1 MKFPFIDLQ
10 AQRKTIRDEIDA
22 AVNRVIRH
30 GAYILG
36 PEVAQF
42 EGELA
47 AFENVGHVAA
57 CANGTDALKLPMLAW
72 GIGGRE
78 NGKRNGERDAVFCP
92 SFTYTATAE
101 AIAVIGATPVFVD
114 IDPDTYTM
122 CPQSLQAAIDG
133 MRRAGKLIPRAV
145 VAVDLFGQ
153 SADYP
158 AIAAI
163 TEAEDLKLISDNAQ
177 SLGCRLNG
185 HSSARWADVATTS
198 FFPAKPLGCYGDG
211 GAMLTNDGALT
222 ARLRDLAFH
231 GRSSTPFDH
240 DSIGLNSRLDT
251 IQAAILLEKLK
262 IFAREIDD
270 RNAVAARYERAL
282 NPLGVKTPTVIE
294 NGISTWAQYTVEIDN
309 RDTFLDNMRAQEI
322 PVAAYYPRPV
332 HLQSAYTEFPISG
345 NGLPVTEKAMH
356 TVAAL
361 PMHAYLTREN
371 QDMVI
376 EAVAKSI

>member
-1 MKFPFIDLQ
+1 MLFPFIDLQ

-36 PEVAQF
+36 PEVTQF

-47 AFENVGHVAA
+47 KFEGVSHVAA

-72 GIGGRE
+72 GIGAG
-78 NGKRNGERDAVFCP
+78 DAVFCP

-122 CPQSLQAAIDG
+122 CSKSLQAAIDG
-133 MRRAGKLIPRAV
+133 VRRTGKLIPRAV
-145 VAVDLFGQ
+145 MAVDLFGQ

-158 AIAAI
+158 AITAI
-163 TEAEDLKLISDNAQ
+163 TETEDLKLISDNAQ
-177 SLGCRLNG
+177 SLGCRLAG
-185 HSSARWADVATTS
+185 QSPAHWADVATTS

-211 GAMLTNDGALT
+211 GAMLTNNAELT
-222 ARLRDLAFH
+222 TELRDLAFH
-231 GRSSTPFDH
+231 GRSSTPYDH
-240 DSIGLNSRLDT
+240 DRIGLNSRLDT

-262 IFAREIDD
+262 IFAREIED
-270 RNAVAARYERAL
+270 RNVVADRYAAAL
-282 NPLGVKTPTVIE
+282 KRVGVKTPTVIAD
-294 NGISTWAQYTVEIDN
+294 GVSTWAQYTIEVDN
-309 RDTFLDNMRAQEI
+309 RDAFLDNMRAQEI

-332 HLQSAYTEFPISG
+332 HLQSAYTDFPVSG
-345 NGLPVTEKAMH
+345 NGLPVTEQAMH

-361 PMHAYLTREN
+361 PIHAYLTNEN

-376 EAVAKSI
+376 EAIKKSI

>member
-10 AQRKTIRDEIDA
+10 AQRKTIRDEIDM
-22 AVNRVIRH
+22 AVNKVVRH

-42 EGELA
+42 ESELA
-47 AFENVGHVAA
+47 KFEGVAHVAA

-72 GIGGRE
+72 EIGSG
-78 NGKRNGERDAVFCP
+78 DAVFCP

-101 AIAVIGATPVFVD
+101 AIAVLGVTPVFVD

-122 CPQSLQAAIDG
+122 CPKSLQAAIDG
-133 MRRAGKLIPRAV
+133 VRRAGKLVPRAV
-145 VAVDLFGQ
+145 IAVDLFGQ

-158 AIAAI
+158 AITAI
-163 TEAEDLKLISDNAQ
+163 TKAEGLKLISDNAQ
-177 SLGCRLNG
+177 GLGCRLGG
-185 HSSARWADVATTS
+185 HSPAHWADVATTS

-211 GAMLTNDGALT
+211 GAMLSNDAGLIAE
-222 ARLRDLAFH
+222 LRDLAFH
-231 GRSSTPFDH
+231 GRCSTPYDH
-240 DSIGLNSRLDT
+240 DKIGLNSRLDT

-262 IFAREIDD
+262 IFAREIED
-270 RNAVAARYERAL
+270 RNTIADRYASAL
-282 NPLGVKTPTVIE
+282 KPLGVNTPTVIA
-294 NGISTWAQYTVEIDN
+294 GGVSSWAQYTIEVDN
-309 RDTFLDNMRAQEI
+309 RDGFLDAMRAQEI

-332 HLQSAYTEFPISG
+332 HLQSAYRDFPVSG
-345 NGLPVTEKAMH
+345 NGLPVTEKVMH

-361 PMHAYLTREN
+361 PIHAYLSHEN

>member
-1 MKFPFIDLQ
+1 MLFPFIDLQ

-47 AFENVGHVAA
+47 KFEGVSHVAA

-72 GIGGRE
+72 GIGAG
-78 NGKRNGERDAVFCP
+78 DAVFCP

-122 CPQSLQAAIDG
+122 CSKSLQAAIDG
-133 MRRAGKLIPRAV
+133 VRRAGKLIPRAV
-145 VAVDLFGQ
+145 IAVDLFGQ

-158 AIAAI
+158 AITAI
-163 TEAEDLKLISDNAQ
+163 TETEDLKLISDNAQ
-177 SLGCRLNG
+177 SLGCRLAG
-185 HSSARWADVATTS
+185 QSPAHWAHVATTS

-211 GAMLTNDGALT
+211 GAVLTNDADLT
-222 ARLRDLAFH
+222 ADLRDLAFH
-231 GRSSTPFDH
+231 GRSNTPYDH
-240 DSIGLNSRLDT
+240 DRIGLNSRLDT

-262 IFAREIDD
+262 IFAREIED
-270 RNAVAARYERAL
+270 RNVVADHYGAAL
-282 NPLGVKTPTVIE
+282 KQVGVKTPTVIAD
-294 NGISTWAQYTVEIDN
+294 GVSSWAQYTIEVDN
-309 RDTFLDNMRAQEI
+309 RDAFLDNMRAQEI

-332 HLQSAYTEFPISG
+332 HLQSAYTDFPVSG
-345 NGLPVTEKAMH
+345 NGLPVTEQVMH

-361 PMHAYLTREN
+361 PIHAYLTNEN

-376 EAVAKSI
+376 EAIKKSI